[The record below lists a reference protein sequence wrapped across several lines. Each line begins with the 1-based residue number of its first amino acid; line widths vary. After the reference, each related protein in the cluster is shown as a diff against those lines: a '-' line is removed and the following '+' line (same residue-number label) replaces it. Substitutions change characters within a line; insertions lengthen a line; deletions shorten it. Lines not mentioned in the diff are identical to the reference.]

1 MQYAWKIVGTGVP
14 DGPWHHV
21 VSELRALRELDD
33 DDATIPESRLW
44 RDEGVHLQQP
54 SPVLLDRALLLARVD
69 KKDAFCY
76 LYAYFIFYQCLKIN
90 LVFPRD
96 EFGS

>member
-21 VSELRALRELDD
+21 VSEFRALRELDD

-44 RDEGVHLQQP
+44 RAEPESKVKSARQKQKDTHEG
-54 SPVLLDRALLLARVD
+54 RA
-69 KKDAFCY
+69 
-76 LYAYFIFYQCLKIN
+76 
-90 LVFPRD
+90 
-96 EFGS
+96 